1 MSAPRGMGG
10 TIILIHWNL
19 AQEAMAVAD
28 TIIQQ
33 NKEEF
38 GHDNEPQE
46 NDIPLLSKLFYIES
60 GGKKRI
66 RRQIEAKVLE
76 GSAGVKK
83 LSELAET
90 GLFDQA
96 MGSAEAASVKPESME
111 LELLRQT
118 EESLRRIPK
127 SSRPSPGLLE
137 RKASRELNLY
147 ASSPRWNIRI
157 RDSNFLIVPPSY
169 QGG

>member
-1 MSAPRGMGG
+1 
-10 TIILIHWNL
+10 
-19 AQEAMAVAD
+19 MAVAD

-46 NDIPLLSKLFYIES
+46 NDIPLLSKFFYIES

-96 MGSAEAASVKPESME
+96 MGSTEGGTVKPESVE
-111 LELLRQT
+111 LELLRQV
-118 EESLRRIPK
+118 EESLKRVPQQFPPVP
-127 SSRPSPGLLE
+127 RPP
-137 RKASRELNLY
+137 
-147 ASSPRWNIRI
+147 
-157 RDSNFLIVPPSY
+157 
-169 QGG
+169 